1 MSRWIRK
8 VVAGAASL
16 RKLATDSARNSVG
29 GVHVSKEARWVGLD
43 LGDVEA
49 SAGVLAV
56 GHDTG
61 GEGALETADAGAVV
75 AEGLRVGESEAWR
88 AGLALDG
95 LVDVGGSLGCGLVVD
110 VAEVLEAD
118 VVADQVEVAVDA
130 EVVVADGALLAAGQ
144 LVVAADDLLW
154 DGLDVVGGG
163 VWDGA
168 GRALFV
174 SVNKCVR
181 INLLG

>member
-1 MSRWIRK
+1 MHI
-8 VVAGAASL
+8 
-16 RKLATDSARNSVG
+16 
-29 GVHVSKEARWVGLD
+29 SKEARWVGLD

-56 GHDTG
+56 GHDAG
-61 GEGALETADAGAVV
+61 GEGALETANAGAVV

-88 AGLALDG
+88 AGLALDS
-95 LVDVGGSLGCGLVVD
+95 LVDVGGSLGCGLIVD

-168 GRALFV
+168 GRALFM
-174 SVNKCVR
+174 SVNECVQIDLMGEDGIPWGR
-181 INLLG
+181 HP

>member
-1 MSRWIRK
+1 M
-8 VVAGAASL
+8 
-16 RKLATDSARNSVG
+16 
-29 GVHVSKEARWVGLD
+29 HVSKEARWVGLN
-43 LGDVEA
+43 LGDVET
-49 SAGVLAV
+49 SAGVLAI
-56 GHDTG
+56 GHDAS
-61 GEGALETADAGAVV
+61 GEWALETANAGAVV
-75 AEGLRVGESEAWR
+75 PEGLRVGEREAWR

-144 LVVAADDLLW
+144 LVVAADNLLG